1 MDKKKWLGMFATLM
15 GVLATVLGAIQMIG
29 RIRLVD
35 ILFLFFGG
43 FGCGAGL
50 VRMIFDYKLKG
61 QKNQ

>member
-1 MDKKKWLGMFATLM
+1 MDKKKWLGIFATLL
-15 GVLATVLGAIQMIG
+15 GVLATVMGVVQMIG

-50 VRMIFDYKLKG
+50 LKTIIDLKKP
-61 QKNQ
+61 QINK